1 MVDRRYERGTHV
13 IPTLEAM
20 EGRVGLQA
28 DALNSRIQLLE
39 PSLGTHKG
47 AAGSKSGDKVGNVV
61 FGLLPNLERGGLIVR
76 APICRIAVLIGIEIP
91 LRIAGVNLARPAY
104 GSIGAR
110 VRGLQDDL
118 GAVGPQNSLSLRAG
132 VRVKAEHDGI
142 SKRRSNHGLG
152 DTRIAAHGVQNGLA
166 GAK

>member
-1 MVDRRYERGTHV
+1 MVDRRYERGTDV
-13 IPTLEAM
+13 LPTLEAM

-28 DALNSRIQLLE
+28 DALSSGIQLVE
-39 PSLGTHKG
+39 PSRGTHKG
-47 AAGSKSGDKVGNVV
+47 AAGTKSGDKVGNVV

-110 VRGLQDDL
+110 VSGSQDDL
-118 GAVGPQNSLSLRAG
+118 GAVGRQNSLSLRAG
-132 VRVKAEHDGI
+132 VRGEAEHDGL
-142 SKRRSNHGLG
+142 SRRRSNHGVCEP
-152 DTRIAAHGVQNGLA
+152 RIAAHGVQNGLA